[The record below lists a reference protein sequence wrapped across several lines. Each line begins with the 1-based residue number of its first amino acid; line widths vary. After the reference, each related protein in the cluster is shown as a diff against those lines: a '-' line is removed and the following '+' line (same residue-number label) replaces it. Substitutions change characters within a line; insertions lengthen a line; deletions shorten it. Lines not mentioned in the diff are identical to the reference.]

1 MAKRTRDVPVL
12 FWVSR
17 QEMDQIREKMEQS
30 GISNLSA
37 YLRSMALDGHVVR
50 VEVPELKEV
59 VALLRR
65 SSSELDRLSRSVQQS
80 GSLRPDALAQITLR
94 QEDLWNGIR
103 QILEH
108 LAAVS

>member
-1 MAKRTRDVPVL
+1 
-12 FWVSR
+12 
-17 QEMDQIREKMEQS
+17 
-30 GISNLSA
+30 
-37 YLRSMALDGHVVR
+37 MALDGHVVR
-50 VEVPELKEV
+50 VEVPELKEL

-80 GSLRPDALAQITLR
+80 GSLRPDDLARITLR